1 MLIEV
6 QAGLGADAV
15 IAAVCS
21 AVANR
26 WDALPLALRGP
37 LAAVR
42 AVAGT
47 DAAPWLR
54 DLLGE
59 LDALITYWPA
69 AEERVRP
76 DGSFCEAVDAIC
88 RDHDERRA
96 WGAGAGPA
104 AWELCAAVASAADE
118 GWSVTAEVVEHLQS
132 AAVEIAEVLMRD
144 GETLEA
150 GDPAWEMVGQ
160 LVRGGYGMREE
171 AARAAA

>member
-15 IAAVCS
+15 IAAVCGS
-21 AVANR
+21 VANR
-26 WDALPLALRGP
+26 WDAFPIALRGP

-42 AVAGT
+42 SVAGT

-69 AEERVRP
+69 VDERVRP

-88 RDHDERRA
+88 REHDDRRA

-104 AWELCAAVASAADE
+104 VRELCEAVAMAADE
-118 GWSVTAEVVEHLQS
+118 GWSVTGDVLVCLQG
-132 AAVEIAEVLMRD
+132 AACEIAQVLMRGGD
-144 GETLEA
+144 CQEGGE
-150 GDPAWEMVGQ
+150 PAWEMVGQ
-160 LVRGGYGMREE
+160 LVRGGYQLE